1 MATSETSEQAR
12 GAALSEAQWL
22 ERAREIGQA
31 LAVDV
36 VARDRANQPPDAQ
49 IALLKEANLVSM
61 IGPVEHGGGGAS
73 LTTAYRVVREI
84 AKFDASVAMLLGYSY
99 IWSVMPTLVGTAE
112 QRDRL
117 AAEGTANQWLWGGV
131 ANPRDPDLTIRDAGD
146 HLVFN
151 GRKYFSTGAS
161 VADVLL
167 LAGMDPGGSDI
178 PIMVLVPANSEGLHP
193 MGNWDALGV
202 RMSDSGG
209 MDVNEVRAEWQ
220 NALGYVDKVPQT
232 RLSNTF
238 GVPVFQ
244 LLFTNLY
251 LGIAQGALETAVE
264 YTRTKTRPALQSK
277 AEQSIDDPY
286 VLSTYG
292 ELATDLLATEALVER
307 AISEVQEAYLDLDA
321 LTERSRGE
329 VAVVVSA
336 AKIRATRTGLE
347 VASRIYEV
355 TGARAT
361 ASFVGLDRF
370 WRDVRTHS
378 LHDSIAYKVHEVGVF
393 TLRDEI
399 PEPTWY
405 T

>member
-1 MATSETSEQAR
+1 
-12 GAALSEAQWL
+12 
-22 ERAREIGQA
+22 
-31 LAVDV
+31 
-36 VARDRANQPPDAQ
+36 
-49 IALLKEANLVSM
+49 
-61 IGPVEHGGGGAS
+61 
-73 LTTAYRVVREI
+73 
-84 AKFDASVAMLLGYSY
+84 MLLGYSY

-167 LAGMDPGGSDI
+167 LAGMDPAGSDI
-178 PIMVLVPANSEGLHP
+178 PIMVLVPANSEGLRP

-307 AISEVQEAYLDLDA
+307 AISEVEEAYLDLDA
-321 LTERSRGE
+321 LTER
-329 VAVVVSA
+329 
-336 AKIRATRTGLE
+336 
-347 VASRIYEV
+347 
-355 TGARAT
+355 
-361 ASFVGLDRF
+361 
-370 WRDVRTHS
+370 
-378 LHDSIAYKVHEVGVF
+378 
-393 TLRDEI
+393 
-399 PEPTWY
+399 
-405 T
+405 